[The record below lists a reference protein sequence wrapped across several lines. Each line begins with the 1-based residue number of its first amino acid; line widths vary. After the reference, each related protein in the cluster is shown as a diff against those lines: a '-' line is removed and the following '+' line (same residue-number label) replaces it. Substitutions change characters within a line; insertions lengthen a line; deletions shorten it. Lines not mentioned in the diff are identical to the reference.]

1 MPAKAGIQVGKT
13 ALFFTRRGPSLRWGD
28 DSGLHPSA
36 ATIIDSG
43 MPDVAPS
50 EMNLDELRMALAPLI
65 PANAVFDGWSDKA
78 LAMAA
83 SELGVP
89 APRARLAFPGGATDM
104 IDAWFDAIDRGMA
117 AAFPLEKV
125 EAMKIRE
132 RIAALV
138 MYRLETINPH
148 KEALRRA
155 LAILASPQN
164 LALAGRLG
172 WRAADRMWRIAGD
185 KATDFNHYSK
195 RAILMGVY
203 GATSLVFLDD
213 DSDELVHTR
222 AFLNRRIDEVMRFE
236 KAKAQWRGNRARLP
250 SLSRFLGRLRYPAV

>member
-1 MPAKAGIQVGKT
+1 MPEI
-13 ALFFTRRGPSLRWGD
+13 
-28 DSGLHPSA
+28 
-36 ATIIDSG
+36 
-43 MPDVAPS
+43 APN
-50 EMNLDELRMALAPLI
+50 EMTLDELRMALGPLI

-83 SELGVP
+83 AELGVP

-117 AAFPLEKV
+117 TAFPLEKI

-132 RIAALV
+132 RIGGLV
-138 MYRLETINPH
+138 MYRLEVINPH

-155 LAILASPQN
+155 LAILAQPQN

-203 GATSLVFLDD
+203 GSTSLVYLDD
-213 DSDELVHTR
+213 GSEALTATR
-222 AFLNRRIDEVMRFE
+222 AFLARRIDDVMKFE
-236 KAKAQWRGNRARLP
+236 KVKAQWRGNRDRLP
-250 SLSRFLGRLRYPAV
+250 SLSRFLGRLRYPVV

>member
-1 MPAKAGIQVGKT
+1 MPEI
-13 ALFFTRRGPSLRWGD
+13 
-28 DSGLHPSA
+28 
-36 ATIIDSG
+36 
-43 MPDVAPS
+43 APND
-50 EMNLDELRMALAPLI
+50 MTLDELRMALAPLI
-65 PANAVFDGWSDKA
+65 PGNAVFDGWSDKA

-83 SELGVP
+83 AELGVP
-89 APRARLAFPGGATDM
+89 APRARLAFPCGATEM
-104 IDAWFDAIDRGMA
+104 IDAWFDAIDRAMA
-117 AAFPLEKV
+117 AHFPLEKI

-132 RIAALV
+132 RIAGLV
-138 MYRLETINPH
+138 MYRLEVINPH

-155 LAILASPQN
+155 LAILALPQN

-203 GATSLVFLDD
+203 GSTSLVYLDD
-213 DSDELVHTR
+213 SSEGLTATR
-222 AFLNRRIDEVMRFE
+222 AFLARRIDDVMRFE
-236 KAKAQWRGNRARLP
+236 KVKAQWRGNRDRLP